1 LREAMERA
9 QAEDEINGVDA
20 DDLPV
25 RERPVQTVRGA
36 WRNRA
41 VRLDYRNPI
50 QKQLPGYGG

>member
-1 LREAMERA
+1 MERA

-25 RERPVQTVRGA
+25 REKPVQTDRGA

-41 VRLDYRNPI
+41 VRLDDRNPI